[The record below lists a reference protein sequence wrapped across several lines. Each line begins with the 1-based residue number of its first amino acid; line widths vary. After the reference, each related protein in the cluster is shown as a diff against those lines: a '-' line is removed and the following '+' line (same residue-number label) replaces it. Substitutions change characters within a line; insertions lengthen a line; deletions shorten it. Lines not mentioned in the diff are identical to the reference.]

1 VRRCRVVS
9 AVLCAGLE
17 GWWGEDAKPVF
28 TVPYLA
34 LGRSAHAGGAEMP
47 DRLGWRDV
55 MRSCAVTGR

>member
-1 VRRCRVVS
+1 
-9 AVLCAGLE
+9 VLCAGLE